1 MQLLSYNFSIC
12 CIVMYR
18 MNSLFCLFFACNIIR
33 KFPMNCFNI
42 CQQVWTLVVAYLLV
56 VIFYWTPESSK
67 ILRPLSIPVWI
78 ALTFHLTTIVGVFR
92 VPLLLVLGVMMAVGC
107 VSTVTESTENPDEG
121 RWGCA
126 SVHVRNKHPYHD
138 S

>member
-1 MQLLSYNFSIC
+1 
-12 CIVMYR
+12 
-18 MNSLFCLFFACNIIR
+18 
-33 KFPMNCFNI
+33 MNCFNI

-92 VPLLLVLGVMMAVGC
+92 VPLLLVLGVMMTVGC
-107 VSTVTESTENPDEG
+107 VSTVTESAQAEHPEEG
-121 RWGCA
+121 RWGWA
-126 SVHVRNKHPYHD
+126 SVNVREKHPFHD